1 MSDSNFSSCSSNEIK
16 SLLEEQSEIIND
28 ILEEDDNLNIDIQS
42 NNKIQRQLSVEIV
55 GEYNNKIKNLIKK
68 ENICINKLLL
78 FKRKRKQIRDILE
91 RNINNIV
98 EEFNELEN
106 DFRNFEK

>member
-1 MSDSNFSSCSSNEIK
+1 MSDSNFSYCSSNEIK

-28 ILEEDDNLNIDIQS
+28 ILEEDDNINIDIQS

-55 GEYNNKIKNLIKK
+55 EEYHNKIKNLIKK
-68 ENICINKLLL
+68 ENTLINKLIVL
-78 FKRKRKQIRDILE
+78 KRKRKQIRDILE
-91 RNINNIV
+91 RNINNII

-106 DFRNFEK
+106 EK